1 MVERENLSN
10 IQNRIDEWIKDH
22 GGYWSP
28 LAMFTSIIE
37 ECGEL
42 AREINYLEGF
52 KPKKPS
58 ETEGNISEELAD
70 LLFSII
76 CLANHYK
83 VDLGD
88 SLTQV
93 LKKYTT
99 RDANRF
105 KLKKKN

>member
-1 MVERENLSN
+1 MVETQNLIE
-10 IQNRIDEWIKDH
+10 IQKRVDQWIKEH
-22 GGYWSP
+22 GGYWTP

-52 KPKKPS
+52 KPKKPT
-58 ETEGNISEELAD
+58 EKEGNLGEELAD
-70 LLFSII
+70 LLFSVI

-83 VDLGD
+83 IDLD
-88 SLTQV
+88 EKLNQV

-105 KLKKKN
+105 KKK